1 MTTSAITEITAENA
15 SRFAGTKPYRI
26 HYYEAGEGYPIVFLH
41 GSGPGATGWSNF
53 SPNIAEIAKTN
64 HVYAVDMPG
73 WGESDTPTDEQ
84 GRDQTAQLIAFLDE
98 LGIERA
104 ALVGNS
110 MGGGISLQTAISHPE
125 RVSHLITMG
134 SPAPGANIFAAG
146 DGPTEGLKVL
156 LAAYKD
162 PSPQMMKA
170 LVQIFC
176 FNKAMATD
184 ELADLRSAAANAH
197 PEHLDSWNH
206 VFSKPLDENDLF
218 SAFYALTPR
227 DLRKISAPTLLVHG
241 RDDRVVPFEQSL
253 RNLSAIPN
261 SRLLLINGCG
271 HWAQIEH
278 AAEFNRVVVDF
289 IANN

>member
-1 MTTSAITEITAENA
+1 
-15 SRFAGTKPYRI
+15 
-26 HYYEAGEGYPIVFLH
+26 
-41 GSGPGATGWSNF
+41 
-53 SPNIAEIAKTN
+53 
-64 HVYAVDMPG
+64 MPG

-110 MGGGISLQTAISHPE
+110 MGGGVPLQTAISHPE

-176 FNKAMATD
+176 FNGTWQPTN
-184 ELADLRSAAANAH
+184 LPICVRPRRTPTQSVWTRGITSSRSRSTKTTCSVRSTR
-197 PEHLDSWNH
+197 L
-206 VFSKPLDENDLF
+206 
-218 SAFYALTPR
+218 PR
-227 DLRKISAPTLLVHG
+227 AIYG
-241 RDDRVVPFEQSL
+241 RS
-253 RNLSAIPN
+253 
-261 SRLLLINGCG
+261 
-271 HWAQIEH
+271 
-278 AAEFNRVVVDF
+278 
-289 IANN
+289 

>member
-1 MTTSAITEITAENA
+1 MTTSAITEITAESA
-15 SRFAGTKPYRI
+15 SRYADTKPYRI

-41 GSGPGATGWSNF
+41 GSGPGTTGWSSF

-110 MGGGISLQTAISHPE
+110 MGGAISLQTAISHPE
-125 RVSHLITMG
+125 RVSHLIMMG
-134 SPAPGANIFAAG
+134 GPAPGANMFAAG

-156 LAAYKD
+156 LAARRD

-170 LVQIFC
+170 LVRIFC

-184 ELADLRSAAANAH
+184 ELADLRSVAANAY
-197 PEHLDSWNH
+197 PEH
-206 VFSKPLDENDLF
+206 F

-227 DLRKISAPTLLVHG
+227 DLLKISAPTVLVHG

-289 IANN
+289 IDNN